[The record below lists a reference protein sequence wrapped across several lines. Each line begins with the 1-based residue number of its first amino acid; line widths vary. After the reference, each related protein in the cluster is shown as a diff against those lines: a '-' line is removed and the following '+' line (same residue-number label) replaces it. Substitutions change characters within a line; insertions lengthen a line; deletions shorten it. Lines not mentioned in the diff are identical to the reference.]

1 MITADHLRELLDR
14 GQDDAVL
21 VLLRGRVEMVDNPE
35 SDPERGQGA
44 MTVVSRRELVE
55 RLDAEGTAPGDL
67 DAVAAALDT
76 MVTHQ
81 GG

>member
-1 MITADHLRELLDR
+1 MLERDE
-14 GQDDAVL
+14 DDAVL
-21 VLLRGRVEMVDNPE
+21 VLLGGRVEVVDGAGTEPG
-35 SDPERGQGA
+35 RGA

-55 RLDAEGTAPGDL
+55 RLDAQGSGPGSGDL

>member
-21 VLLRGRVEMVDNPE
+21 VLLGGRVEVVDSSE
-35 SDPERGQGA
+35 SDPERAQGA
-44 MTVVSRRELVE
+44 MTVVSRRELIE
-55 RLDAEGTAPGDL
+55 RLGAQGSASGDL

>member
-21 VLLRGRVEMVDNPE
+21 VLLRGRVEVVDSRE

-44 MTVVSRRELVE
+44 MTVVSRRELIE
-55 RLDAEGTAPGDL
+55 RLDAEGAASGDL
-67 DAVAAALDT
+67 GAVAAALDT